1 MKKKFRIKC
10 IKSGGSKFTH
20 YQQYGVICIKSRNYG
35 ILMDNQLES
44 VRRCILRKIKK
55 KGIIWI
61 RVKCIYPVTGKSSG
75 SRMGK
80 GIGSVKFYI
89 SNIKQGLILLELH
102 TSITKSTLLALKKLN
117 SKLSV
122 STCIMLKSYY

>member
-10 IKSGGSKFTH
+10 IKRGGSKFTN
-20 YQQYGVICIKSRNYG
+20 YQQYGIICIKSRNYG
-35 ILMDNQLES
+35 ILSANQLES

-55 KGIIWI
+55 KGLIWI
-61 RVKCIYPVTGKSSG
+61 RIQCIFPITKKSSG

-89 SNIKQGLILLELH
+89 SNVKQGFVLLELQ
-102 TSITKSTLLALKKLN
+102 TSITKAILLVLKRLN
-117 SKLSV
+117 SKLSINT
-122 STCIMLKSYY
+122 SIMFKSYY